1 MTGGSDPGA
10 DDAHPTLAQEAGT
23 AVSTAVLRLACMT
36 GAQIVQA
43 PPWPGASFIEEQPE
57 PGAGIRIALALERAA
72 RAGVRVYIARAREAG
87 MSWHEVGGAL
97 GVAELAPARGSSVA
111 EAAWEYA
118 AGRPAHLSGQPGEFR
133 WVCPD
138 CGEVVSDRGPGGR
151 SPAEDEQGHAKGCH
165 RLAAAVAQ
173 WLAQSG

>member
-1 MTGGSDPGA
+1 MTDGSDPGA
-10 DDAHPTLAQEAGT
+10 GAAHPTLVQEAGT
-23 AVSTAVLRLACMT
+23 AVSAAVLRLAYLT
-36 GAQIVQA
+36 GAQIVHA
-43 PPWPGASFIEEQPE
+43 PPWPGASFTEEQPE

-97 GVAELAPARGSSVA
+97 GVAELAQEWGSSVA
-111 EAAWEYA
+111 EAAWQYA
-118 AGRPAHLSGQPGEFR
+118 AGRPAHLGQPDVFR

-151 SPAEDEQGHAKGCH
+151 SPAEDEQGHAEGCS
-165 RLAAAVAQ
+165 RLAAAVAE
-173 WLAQSG
+173 WLAQGG